1 MPNPRMK
8 QRRVVHKSTAGILKP
23 IPEAVDLVG
32 NPPPGLTT
40 KTVAPLQQRVSANRR
55 SRWLLLPVRTASMG
69 EHLEGPLPPA
79 RSPQKGASAVP
90 KFASGGSLLQRRLDQ
105 FLSVVTRCVVGERA
119 WLIAWCGAGD
129 DALFDRLRAATISNG

>member
-40 KTVAPLQQRVSANRR
+40 KTVALLHQRVTANQGNRNIQGGAANG
-55 SRWLLLPVRTASMG
+55 ASHNASG
-69 EHLEGPLPPA
+69 NFQGDRPA
-79 RSPQKGASAVP
+79 RTNHIIRSLHSGTLGAS
-90 KFASGGSLLQRRLDQ
+90 R
-105 FLSVVTRCVVGERA
+105 
-119 WLIAWCGAGD
+119 
-129 DALFDRLRAATISNG
+129 

>member
-40 KTVAPLQQRVSANRR
+40 KTVAPLHQRVSANRR
-55 SRWLLLPVRTASMG
+55 SRSRFLPKERNLVERGRLVYKAS
-69 EHLEGPLPPA
+69 
-79 RSPQKGASAVP
+79 
-90 KFASGGSLLQRRLDQ
+90 
-105 FLSVVTRCVVGERA
+105 
-119 WLIAWCGAGD
+119 
-129 DALFDRLRAATISNG
+129 

>member
-40 KTVAPLQQRVSANRR
+40 KTVALLHQRGTANRR
-55 SRWLLLPVRTASMG
+55 SRSYPRRG
-69 EHLEGPLPPA
+69 EFPAAETVISAGQITFAPPTRHCEPPLF
-79 RSPQKGASAVP
+79 G
-90 KFASGGSLLQRRLDQ
+90 FASGLGPRTSRSGGEVKSQWVLFPRDQIGSQGSPVEICRR
-105 FLSVVTRCVVGERA
+105 GE
-119 WLIAWCGAGD
+119 
-129 DALFDRLRAATISNG
+129 

>member
-40 KTVAPLQQRVSANRR
+40 KTVAPLLQRGSANRK
-55 SRWLLLPVRTASMG
+55 SDPSMTLDESTVIGGADECWVR
-69 EHLEGPLPPA
+69 
-79 RSPQKGASAVP
+79 GALIRRFAV
-90 KFASGGSLLQRRLDQ
+90 SRRLRY
-105 FLSVVTRCVVGERA
+105 VVV
-119 WLIAWCGAGD
+119 
-129 DALFDRLRAATISNG
+129 DRTTV

>member
-40 KTVAPLQQRVSANRR
+40 KTVALLQQRGTANSWCAVGSPLHEAR
-55 SRWLLLPVRTASMG
+55 VD
-69 EHLEGPLPPA
+69 GPITVDH
-79 RSPQKGASAVP
+79 R
-90 KFASGGSLLQRRLDQ
+90 
-105 FLSVVTRCVVGERA
+105 
-119 WLIAWCGAGD
+119 
-129 DALFDRLRAATISNG
+129 

>member
-40 KTVAPLQQRVSANRR
+40 KTVA
-55 SRWLLLPVRTASMG
+55 LL
-69 EHLEGPLPPA
+69 
-79 RSPQKGASAVP
+79 
-90 KFASGGSLLQRRLDQ
+90 F
-105 FLSVVTRCVVGERA
+105 FLFLFSHFSFLFSVFFRHP
-119 WLIAWCGAGD
+119 
-129 DALFDRLRAATISNG
+129 IS

>member
-40 KTVAPLQQRVSANRR
+40 KTVALLQQRVSAKHR
-55 SRWLLLPVRTASMG
+55 SVSRLLLGRRRRPQREAAGWTLLRWPVCRTRPMM
-69 EHLEGPLPPA
+69 HLWL
-79 RSPQKGASAVP
+79 SSA
-90 KFASGGSLLQRRLDQ
+90 
-105 FLSVVTRCVVGERA
+105 
-119 WLIAWCGAGD
+119 
-129 DALFDRLRAATISNG
+129 

>member
-40 KTVAPLQQRVSANRR
+40 KTVALLQQRGTANRR
-55 SRWLLLPVRTASMG
+55 SRSRFHLDRVDRSQPVLKSRTG
-69 EHLEGPLPPA
+69 
-79 RSPQKGASAVP
+79 
-90 KFASGGSLLQRRLDQ
+90 
-105 FLSVVTRCVVGERA
+105 
-119 WLIAWCGAGD
+119 
-129 DALFDRLRAATISNG
+129 

>member
-40 KTVAPLQQRVSANRR
+40 KTVAPLHQRGTANRR
-55 SRWLLLPVRTASMG
+55 SRSRFFGRSFVCRRGAHLKSSSVR
-69 EHLEGPLPPA
+69 
-79 RSPQKGASAVP
+79 
-90 KFASGGSLLQRRLDQ
+90 
-105 FLSVVTRCVVGERA
+105 
-119 WLIAWCGAGD
+119 
-129 DALFDRLRAATISNG
+129 

>member
-40 KTVAPLQQRVSANRR
+40 KTVAPLQQRGTANRR
-55 SRWLLLPVRTASMG
+55 SDPSMTIDRVTLIDDAASPMPG
-69 EHLEGPLPPA
+69 ATVAFDAAPPA
-79 RSPQKGASAVP
+79 AASGAPQSPQNFFPEGLSEPHLAHRIGRILRVRRSG
-90 KFASGGSLLQRRLDQ
+90 FACLL
-105 FLSVVTRCVVGERA
+105 
-119 WLIAWCGAGD
+119 
-129 DALFDRLRAATISNG
+129 

>member
-40 KTVAPLQQRVSANRR
+40 KTVAPLVQRGSANRR
-55 SRWLLLPVRTASMG
+55 SRSDFFKVGREPCALPSRPS
-69 EHLEGPLPPA
+69 
-79 RSPQKGASAVP
+79 
-90 KFASGGSLLQRRLDQ
+90 FN
-105 FLSVVTRCVVGERA
+105 F
-119 WLIAWCGAGD
+119 
-129 DALFDRLRAATISNG
+129 

>member
-40 KTVAPLQQRVSANRR
+40 NTVAPLQQRGTANRR
-55 SRWLLLPVRTASMG
+55 SRSRSYGGQKRNSGSAFATSVECWRLHPA
-69 EHLEGPLPPA
+69 PA
-79 RSPQKGASAVP
+79 R
-90 KFASGGSLLQRRLDQ
+90 
-105 FLSVVTRCVVGERA
+105 
-119 WLIAWCGAGD
+119 
-129 DALFDRLRAATISNG
+129 

>member
-40 KTVAPLQQRVSANRR
+40 KTVALLYQRGTANRQRSHLTHDNVLRLQQICSNA
-55 SRWLLLPVRTASMG
+55 
-69 EHLEGPLPPA
+69 
-79 RSPQKGASAVP
+79 
-90 KFASGGSLLQRRLDQ
+90 
-105 FLSVVTRCVVGERA
+105 TR
-119 WLIAWCGAGD
+119 
-129 DALFDRLRAATISNG
+129 N

>member
-40 KTVAPLQQRVSANRR
+40 KTVA
-55 SRWLLLPVRTASMG
+55 LLLQLHMHMMR
-69 EHLEGPLPPA
+69 
-79 RSPQKGASAVP
+79 
-90 KFASGGSLLQRRLDQ
+90 
-105 FLSVVTRCVVGERA
+105 
-119 WLIAWCGAGD
+119 GD
-129 DALFDRLRAATISNG
+129 AHRLRDKTRFLPGAC

>member
-40 KTVAPLQQRVSANRR
+40 KTVALLQQRGTANRWSLFFLEWR
-55 SRWLLLPVRTASMG
+55 SRCQS
-69 EHLEGPLPPA
+69 EFQA
-79 RSPQKGASAVP
+79 RA
-90 KFASGGSLLQRRLDQ
+90 RR
-105 FLSVVTRCVVGERA
+105 
-119 WLIAWCGAGD
+119 
-129 DALFDRLRAATISNG
+129 